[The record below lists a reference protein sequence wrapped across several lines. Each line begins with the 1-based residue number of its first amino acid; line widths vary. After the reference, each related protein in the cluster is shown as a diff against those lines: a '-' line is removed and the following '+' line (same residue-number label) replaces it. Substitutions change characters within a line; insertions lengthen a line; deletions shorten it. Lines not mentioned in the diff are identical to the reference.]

1 VTSGARAAVTRPRDR
16 FRAWMANHR
25 RVLGETLVGFR
36 RDWGT
41 SLMTWLVLGIALV
54 LPLFLYLLLMNAA
67 SISGGFEGKP
77 RISLYLDSG
86 YSAQSG
92 KALAQR
98 LADGNPAELVVY
110 ISPEEALAEFQSRS
124 GFGDVLNSLPSNPL
138 PGLIEVTPSDI
149 EPGALRRRASEYES
163 LPGVSMVV
171 MDVAWIERLFALL
184 SLGERLVVALSL
196 VLAVGML
203 LVIGNTIRLAIEN
216 RRAEI
221 EVVKL
226 VGGTDGFVR
235 RPFLYMGLGYGLGGA
250 LTAWLLV
257 QISLWFLRG
266 PVELLAQSYQNA
278 YSLQGLGVI
287 ETLGVFVA
295 SGLLGI
301 IGAALAVSKHL
312 REMDS

>member
-1 VTSGARAAVTRPRDR
+1 
-16 FRAWMANHR
+16 
-25 RVLGETLVGFR
+25 
-36 RDWGT
+36 
-41 SLMTWLVLGIALV
+41 
-54 LPLFLYLLLMNAA
+54 
-67 SISGGFEGKP
+67 
-77 RISLYLDSG
+77 
-86 YSAQSG
+86 
-92 KALAQR
+92 
-98 LADGNPAELVVY
+98 
-110 ISPEEALAEFQSRS
+110 
-124 GFGDVLNSLPSNPL
+124 
-138 PGLIEVTPSDI
+138 
-149 EPGALRRRASEYES
+149 
-163 LPGVSMVV
+163 

-301 IGAALAVSKHL
+301 IGAALAVNKHL